1 MPRIQYFDRSGREL
15 SRREALAA
23 DGRTMRDGVSMRV
36 PFRDAAH
43 RGTVGDARSFWDANR
58 DSLLVVDARRIGGVE
73 GNRPGY
79 RVFDDDRGRQAIADA
94 RAEYIFDLEN
104 SWRNPPPRDALGSIP
119 YTSAVEGS
127 ACTINGAAGRL
138 VKVDGVL
145 ICRPIKELST
155 VSSFRVGTDARTVSC
170 PDCDGGVDDDGDD
183 CETCGGS
190 GRVANGD
197 NGETDRRTVGDVD
210 AMSAAHQARMQ
221 RDFYDTYAR
230 EISEAWREG
239 K

>member
-155 VSSFRVGTDARTVSC
+155 VSSFRVGTDARTDEREC
-170 PDCDGGVDDDGDD
+170 PDCNRSGEIDGEDCERCDGSGELDDDD
-183 CETCGGS
+183 TAS
-190 GRVANGD
+190 
-197 NGETDRRTVGDVD
+197 DRRTVGDVD

-230 EISEAWREG
+230 EISEAWR
-239 K
+239 KR